1 MSLSNRLRIACHNV
15 ITHPTSGTK
24 LPTVPLLYH
33 RAATMA
39 TARTDTTP
47 SSSKGATDPFYATM
61 IPTSSSS
68 LSHNPYSR
76 KPIQLV
82 NFTSAEG
89 KRLFRGAMDQGHAE
103 SFFNL
108 MGNFSTQSSAMFGG
122 VSSLAMALNALE
134 IDPQRIWK
142 GNWRW
147 YSNELLET
155 CSSKEEVLTRGMS
168 FDEFTC
174 LAQSH
179 CHLQVRRATTITY
192 NEFLNDLESAT
203 ANDNSSSQIMIASYS
218 RTRLGQAGQRG
229 GHFSPIGGFNKAEN
243 MVLIMDVARGEY
255 PSVWVNARS
264 LYEAML
270 EKEKDLL
277 GKSRGYFVLRAPGVN
292 STTVPPSS
300 KPSSRTQ
307 QHSQRPWIKCSDC
320 SRKCSK
326 RQFA

>member
-1 MSLSNRLRIACHNV
+1 MLSSDN
-15 ITHPTSGTK
+15 
-24 LPTVPLLYH
+24 PLL
-33 RAATMA
+33 RQCP
-39 TARTDTTP
+39 R
-47 SSSKGATDPFYATM
+47 
-61 IPTSSSS
+61 
-68 LSHNPYSR
+68 
-76 KPIQLV
+76 LV
-82 NFTSAEG
+82 NFTSSEG

-155 CSSKEEVLTRGMS
+155 CSSKEEVLSKGMS

-179 CHLQVRRATTITY
+179 CHLDVRRASSIAY
-192 NEFLNDLESAT
+192 NEFLNDLESIT
-203 ANDNSSSQIMIASYS
+203 ANNNSASQIMIVSYS
-218 RTRLGQAGQRG
+218 RSHLGQVDQRG

-264 LYEAML
+264 LYNAML
-270 EKEKDLL
+270 EREKDVL
-277 GKSRGYFVLRAPGVN
+277 GKSRGYFVLRAPG
-292 STTVPPSS
+292 TTTTATASS
-300 KPSSRTQ
+300 LQKPKGRLLQ
-307 QHSQRPWIKCSDC
+307 QRQHNHHQQQQQQPKFIKCSDC

-326 RQFA
+326 RLHA

>member
-1 MSLSNRLRIACHNV
+1 MSIPNRLRIACHKV
-15 ITHPTSGTK
+15 ISHPSSGTK
-24 LPTVPLLYH
+24 LSTSPFHLY
-33 RAATMA
+33 RRTASMA
-39 TARTDTTP
+39 TAR
-47 SSSKGATDPFYATM
+47 ATAAKPDPFYSM
-61 IPTSSSS
+61 LPSEYIWQP
-68 LSHNPYSR
+68 PR
-76 KPIQLV
+76 PV
-82 NFTSAEG
+82 NFTSIEG

-147 YSNELLET
+147 YSNEHLQT
-155 CSSKEEVLTRGMS
+155 CSSKEEVLSRGMS

-179 CHLQVRRATTITY
+179 CHLEAQRASSVSY
-192 NEFLNDLESAT
+192 HQFLNDLEST
-203 ANDNSSSQIMIASYS
+203 TTDSNSSSQIMIVSYS
-218 RTRLGQAGQRG
+218 RSRLGQLDQRG

-255 PSVWVNARS
+255 PSVWVNART
-264 LYEAML
+264 LYDAML
-270 EKEKDLL
+270 EKEKDVL
-277 GKSRGYFVLRAPGVN
+277 GKSRGYFVLRAPG
-292 STTVPPSS
+292 TPQK
-300 KPSSRTQ
+300 KP
-307 QHSQRPWIKCSDC
+307 HSQRPWLIKCNDC

-326 RQFA
+326 RLQV